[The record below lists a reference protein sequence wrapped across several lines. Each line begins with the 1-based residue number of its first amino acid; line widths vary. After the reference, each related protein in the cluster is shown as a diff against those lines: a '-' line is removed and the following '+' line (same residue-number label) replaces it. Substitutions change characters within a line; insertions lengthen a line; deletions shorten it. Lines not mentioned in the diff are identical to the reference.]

1 MPGAE
6 QVQWLGFCSGEALW
20 EQVRGARALV
30 LPSEWYEN
38 APMSILEAYAS
49 GTPVVGA
56 AIGGIPE
63 MIDEDTGWVF
73 RSGDVDDL
81 ARVLAQV
88 AATPDARDRGNGTAR
103 ACSAPKREFNR
114 QRYVDG
120 VLDVYRGLGIRC

>member
-1 MPGAE
+1 
-6 QVQWLGFCSGEALW
+6 
-20 EQVRGARALV
+20 LV

-63 MIDEDTGWVF
+63 MIDEETGWVF
-73 RSGDVDDL
+73 RSGDVNDL
-81 ARVLAQV
+81 ARVLSQV
-88 AATPDARDRGNGTAR
+88 VATPDTVVGEMGRRARER
-103 ACSAPKREFNR
+103 AEREFNR
-114 QRYVDG
+114 KRYVDG